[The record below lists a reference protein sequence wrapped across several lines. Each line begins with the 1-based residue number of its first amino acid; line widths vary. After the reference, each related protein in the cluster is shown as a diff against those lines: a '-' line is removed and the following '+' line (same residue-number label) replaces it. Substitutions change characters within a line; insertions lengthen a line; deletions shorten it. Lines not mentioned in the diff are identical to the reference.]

1 MLLRVYYQK
10 LQVNL
15 LSSAPIVLSLAY
27 WTHRVGITWR
37 QGWNSTSQVLLKAPM
52 ILQISQWIFHPSA
65 SPICGAKRA
74 GNFLW
79 RFEHLQ
85 SVWDSWAKA
94 KKSKAR
100 EIHSHLY
107 VFIIALIM
115 EGILLESLSLFISL
129 ASTRVQLNEKL
140 QAMRREIHFVAFEVQ
155 LEGKRTMSSGWS
167 ETSVLEVWREELKIL
182 LALWM
187 ANECSD
193 ACRMTEI
200 IERVHFP
207 VCSRNPTRED
217 PARLS
222 SGNCDDN
229 VQPFGGERRSRDQ
242 LVHRQG
248 PGAPTQRNVHHRHGL
263 LWNRKQPGHSKAA
276 PRRRKYLIKF
286 KFLRRA
292 FACIWPSAFPT
303 F

>member
-1 MLLRVYYQK
+1 
-10 LQVNL
+10 
-15 LSSAPIVLSLAY
+15 
-27 WTHRVGITWR
+27 
-37 QGWNSTSQVLLKAPM
+37 
-52 ILQISQWIFHPSA
+52 
-65 SPICGAKRA
+65 
-74 GNFLW
+74 
-79 RFEHLQ
+79 
-85 SVWDSWAKA
+85 
-94 KKSKAR
+94 
-100 EIHSHLY
+100 
-107 VFIIALIM
+107 
-115 EGILLESLSLFISL
+115 
-129 ASTRVQLNEKL
+129 
-140 QAMRREIHFVAFEVQ
+140 
-155 LEGKRTMSSGWS
+155 
-167 ETSVLEVWREELKIL
+167 
-182 LALWM
+182 M

-248 PGAPTQRNVHHRHGL
+248 PSAPTQRNVHHSHGL

-276 PRRRKYLIKF
+276 PRCRKYLIKF

-303 F
+303 FQIPNKGAFVSDDEMIFLIFYSHSIPICLFLLPLLSYQLNKKRFPT